1 MKKVKAKKNQKV
13 IVLVIVAVL
22 IIAIFV
28 VVAITKIPPKV
39 MSLSEQGMPV
49 EGINLIADRGLSAY
63 APENTDDAFIEAG
76 KANFYGAKCDIHLT
90 KDSIW
95 VVSHD
100 SSINRMTNG
109 KGEISQ
115 LKFSEIRKYKINN
128 GYRSGSYKE
137 TQFINLDGFLIL
149 CEMYNL
155 VPYIE
160 IGEKNYKG
168 FEQIFESLNNY
179 EGIKERAKIIS
190 SDKGT
195 LLNLRELD
203 KDVELWYST
212 NDISDDA
219 ISFCKENGF
228 TLFFNGTDYVEN
240 GSTGIEKA
248 QKSGV
253 NLACYT
259 IDDLEVYKK
268 LYDLGIRNFTT
279 TRFTK

>member
-1 MKKVKAKKNQKV
+1 MKKVKTKKNQKI
-13 IVLVIVAVL
+13 IVLIVVAVL
-22 IIAIFV
+22 VVAIGV
-28 VVAITKIPPKV
+28 IVAITKIPPKV

-49 EGINLIADRGLSAY
+49 DGINLIADRGLSAY

-76 KANFYGAKCDIHLT
+76 NAKFYGAKCDIQLT
-90 KDSIW
+90 SDEIW
-95 VVSHD
+95 IVSHD

-109 KGEISQ
+109 KGEIAQ
-115 LKFSEIRKYKINN
+115 LTFGEIRKYKINN
-128 GYRSGSYKE
+128 GYRSGHYKE
-137 TQFINLDGFLIL
+137 SQIITLDGFLIL
-149 CEMYNL
+149 CEMYDL

-160 IGEKNYKG
+160 IGENNYKCL
-168 FEQIFESLNNY
+168 EKIFESLDSY
-179 EGIKERAKIIS
+179 EGMKEKAKIIS

-195 LLNLRELD
+195 LLNLREMD

-212 NDISDDA
+212 NDITDDA

-228 TLFFNGTDYVEN
+228 LLCFNGTDYVEN
-240 GSTGIEKA
+240 EGTGIEKA
-248 QKSGV
+248 QNSGV

-259 IDDLEVYKK
+259 VDDLEVYKK